1 MDDAAE
7 KKKQILSTLK
17 TKYRLM
23 DNLMVFTKEMGKVVE
38 INDLESLGAV
48 LIMRRETMEKI
59 DYQNSEI
66 SKVLS
71 EMDQADKDK
80 IKRVLESKCGPEE
93 LEGPPEKDMYDTNK
107 ATLALLEKI
116 VILDEEINTRIRQQA
131 VPD

>member
-1 MDDAAE
+1 MEDAAE
-7 KKKQILSTLK
+7 KKRQILSTLK
-17 TKYRLM
+17 AKYRLV

-66 SKVLS
+66 SKVLN
-71 EMDQADKDK
+71 EMDQSDKEK
-80 IKRVLESKCGPEE
+80 IKRILESKCGPEE
-93 LEGPPEKDMYDTNK
+93 IEEPLEKDMYDTNK